1 MLSTSDGSP
10 LSFGNCLKPCYRIRT
25 TRQLAIYLLLTCL
38 QRRVPLPLSCFHPML
53 ASMPLFILAY
63 EYPLVYFPAAYHH
76 RGKWPP
82 PVLTTALPR
91 STYPH
96 VHVHHTPTVGVSAS
110 PSHRGERGHKQN
122 RSRSRSYGPHRRYVC
137 FTDQPVVTDL
147 PSSTPQ
153 NPSSSP
159 APIRGRIPCQCI
171 SRTPATP
178 TLAKSHR
185 PPRDAKC
192 QCHPYLQGLVL
203 AIPGPA
209 PPPPHPV
216 STTFSRPSRPA
227 CGISG
232 ATRGRPTT
240 PNTSRTTRSPRSPP
254 STGSSPS
261 RCTSARAAAPTSRGA
276 RRSRLRVARST

>member
-1 MLSTSDGSP
+1 MFSTSDGLP
-10 LSFGNCLKPCYRIRT
+10 LSFGNRLTPCCCIRT
-25 TRQLAIYLLLTCL
+25 TRQLATSALLTYL
-38 QRRVPLPLSCFHPML
+38 PTSVLHPLPRSPPTL
-53 ASMPLFILAY
+53 ATMPLYIPSY
-63 EYPLVYFPAAYHH
+63 KYPLVYSPAYHH
-76 RGKWPP
+76 RGRGPP

-91 STYPH
+91 SAYPH